1 VTVHLS
7 ILLFWPLA
15 FGVLAGLAP
24 RALTGFVAIA
34 GAIVPLA
41 LAAALLVDFDASKA
55 GLQYVTDDAWI
66 TELGIR
72 YKLGIDGLNLWLVG
86 LTALLF
92 GASALWTALRP
103 PERSPRM
110 YAFMLG
116 LAETA
121 VLGAFLAQ
129 DLALFVLF
137 FDLMLVP
144 FYFLVG
150 VWGGPD
156 RVAATFKL
164 VVYTLVGSLLMLAAA
179 VATAVLSAQ
188 QTGGHITFVLSDL
201 IRVSLPDSTQKWI
214 FIAFALAFLIK
225 MPAFPLHGWMP
236 DGYRNM
242 PLPVLVVFS
251 GVLSKVAAYGFLRV
265 VLPLFPAASADF
277 QEIVL
282 LIALASV
289 LYGSAQAFTQTNARL
304 ILGYSSMAQLG
315 FITLG
320 IFALDSASRGGQGA
334 VLQMVNHGLVVA
346 PLFFVVAL
354 LAERANGSDD
364 IREMGGM
371 AFRAPV
377 LAALFLIAALAN
389 LAMPGSSN
397 FVGEFFI
404 LLGLFGTKIVYSIVA
419 FTGVAMASVYMLRMF
434 IRTMHNRLAPG
445 AESRDLTLGDAAV
458 IAPLVLCILAL
469 SLYPQQAMTDSQRT
483 VKAALAKSQR
493 AAGNPST
500 IASVGRAS
508 P

>member
-1 VTVHLS
+1 VTIHLS

-15 FGVLAGLAP
+15 AGVIGGLLPRGAAGLMGVVGTLVPLVLA
-24 RALTGFVAIA
+24 VI
-34 GAIVPLA
+34 
-41 LAAALLVDFDASKA
+41 LLIDFDAAKA

-66 TELGIR
+66 PDLGIR

-86 LTALLF
+86 LTTLLF
-92 GASALWTALRP
+92 AATALWTAVRP
-103 PERSPRM
+103 PARSPGL
-110 YAFMLG
+110 YGFHLG

-121 VLGAFLAQ
+121 VLGAFVAQ

-179 VATAVLSAQ
+179 VATAVLSSQEGA
-188 QTGGHITFVLSDL
+188 GHPLSFVFSDL
-201 IRVSLPDSTQKWI
+201 ARIPLPESTQKWI
-214 FIAFALAFLIK
+214 FVAFALAFLIK
-225 MPAFPLHGWMP
+225 MPAFPVHGWMP

-242 PLPVLVVFS
+242 PLPVLAIFS

-265 VLPLFPAASADF
+265 VMPLFPQAAADF
-277 QEIVL
+277 QEILL
-282 LIALASV
+282 LIALASI
-289 LYGSAQAFTQTNARL
+289 LYGSAMAFTQTNARL
-304 ILGYSSMAQLG
+304 ILGYSSVAQLG

-320 IFALDSASRGGQGA
+320 IFALDGASQGGQGA

-346 PLFFVVAL
+346 PLFFIVAL
-354 LAERANGSDD
+354 LAERTGSDD
-364 IREMGGM
+364 IREMGGI

-404 LLGLFGTKIVYSIVA
+404 LIGLFNVKIVYSIVA
-419 FTGVAMASVYMLRMF
+419 FTGVALASVYTLRMF

-458 IAPLVLCILAL
+458 IAPLVVCILAL
-469 SLYPQQAMTDSQRT
+469 ALYPQQAMTDSERS
-483 VKAALAKSQR
+483 VKLVLAKGQR
-493 AAGNPST
+493 AAGTEST